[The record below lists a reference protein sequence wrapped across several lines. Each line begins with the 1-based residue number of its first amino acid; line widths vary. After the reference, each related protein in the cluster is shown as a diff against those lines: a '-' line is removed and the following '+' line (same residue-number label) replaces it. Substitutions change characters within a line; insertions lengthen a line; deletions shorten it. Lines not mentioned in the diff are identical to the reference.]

1 MVRRTTDPKA
11 GATRGQILVAED
23 HATLRVSLVATLRG
37 AGFTAEGAETGE
49 QATSLLASKAFDVLL
64 ADINMPGNAK
74 LELLEVVRTLGIAA
88 VLMTGQPSVD
98 TAVGAVQA
106 GAVDYLT
113 KPFSPDYLLVRLDE
127 AITKSRAQKL
137 RANLV
142 GGLAAEDLER
152 LSLREREVVTL
163 LSVGQPPKEIA
174 TRLGLSPNTVR
185 NHIKTIFSKL
195 RVHSQV
201 ELLIKLRGRAP

>member
-1 MVRRTTDPKA
+1 MEGRTIDSQA
-11 GATRGQILVAED
+11 GATRGHILVADD
-23 HATLRVSLVATLRG
+23 HATLRVSLVAALRG
-37 AGFTAEGAETGE
+37 AGFAAEGAETGE
-49 QATSLLASKAFDVLL
+49 QAISLLASKAFDVLL

-74 LELLEVVRTLGIAA
+74 LELLEVVRSLGIAA

-113 KPFSPDYLLVRLDE
+113 KPFSPEYLLARLDQ
-127 AITKSRAQKL
+127 AIIKSRAQKV
-137 RANLV
+137 RANP
-142 GGLAAEDLER
+142 GEGLAAEDLER
-152 LSLREREVVTL
+152 LSMREREVVTL

-201 ELLIKLRGRAP
+201 ELLIKLRGRAL

>member
-1 MVRRTTDPKA
+1 MEGRTTDSKA
-11 GATRGQILVAED
+11 GARGHILVADD
-23 HATLRVSLVATLRG
+23 HATLRVSLVAALRG

-49 QATSLLASKAFDVLL
+49 QAISLLASKAFDVLL

-74 LELLEVVRTLGIAA
+74 LELLEVVRSLGIAV

-113 KPFSPDYLLVRLDE
+113 KPFSTDYLLVRLDE
-127 AITKSRAQKL
+127 AIIKSRAQKL
-137 RANLV
+137 RANL
-142 GGLAAEDLER
+142 GEGLAAEDLER
-152 LSLREREVVTL
+152 LSMREREVVTL

-174 TRLGLSPNTVR
+174 NRLGLSPNTVR